1 MITTQSKHRHWLR
14 KNGIE
19 VMQWSSSSPDLN
31 PIEHLW
37 NVLEDRVK
45 KHH

>member
-1 MITTQSKHRHWLR
+1 MITIQSTHRHGLR
-14 KNGIE
+14 NNDIQ

-31 PIEHLW
+31 SIEHLW
-37 NVLEDRVK
+37 DVVEDHVK